1 MSSDNAPQESLL
13 LSLRNLSL
21 SDHGSSTSRAL
32 PQPSP
37 LPPSIAPSFSQSI
50 WADHSASNTE
60 GNLSRTWNL
69 YLFKFVQCRFY
80 IKIWFCWSKHVKNSI
95 FFYFVIG
102 ANLQNIPCNVFMN
115 EYDVNHQE
123 ETMRVNLNSGSE
135 VHSMSIW
142 ENQESPFGKNLGRYN
157 GLNLYNNR
165 IQSQDYVTSHQES
178 LSSDEVIAINSILG
192 LEDSDIILLS
202 NDQCGSKYLQK
213 LLCWKDSRIIN
224 KMLGVVYRFPFYL
237 MTHCHGHHQF
247 VKLIES
253 CDEEQLGLITMKIT
267 AQDELFFKA
276 SISKFG

>member
-1 MSSDNAPQESLL
+1 M
-13 LSLRNLSL
+13 
-21 SDHGSSTSRAL
+21 
-32 PQPSP
+32 
-37 LPPSIAPSFSQSI
+37 
-50 WADHSASNTE
+50 
-60 GNLSRTWNL
+60 
-69 YLFKFVQCRFY
+69 
-80 IKIWFCWSKHVKNSI
+80 
-95 FFYFVIG
+95 IG